1 MRSRSSS
8 SSARASQ
15 SSRPKA
21 QVSTRLDKNLIA
33 YATAA
38 GAAGVAMLAAV
49 PPAAAEIVY
58 THTHVTIGAQSTFQL
73 DLNHDGVVDFE
84 LQRCNETC
92 QSGHGSVLHVV
103 LPVHGNQVL
112 GGNEAGVVPQ
122 RGPIG
127 PGQQFTSSTVNYGVF
142 MATGGQY
149 DGGYWFFGAWA
160 NQTNQ
165 YLGLKFLIDGQ
176 VHYGWAR
183 MTVTGVGN
191 GNYTAVLSGYA
202 YETTPNKGIP
212 AGLESGPDAPNVV
225 DPTALSTPASKAPS
239 LGMLARGAD
248 GLALWRREQE

>member
-1 MRSRSSS
+1 MTPRKSFSPAPRST
-8 SSARASQ
+8 
-15 SSRPKA
+15 RPKA
-21 QVSTRLDKNLIA
+21 KVNARLDKNLAA
-33 YATAA
+33 YFTAA
-38 GAAGVAMLAAV
+38 SAAGVALLATA
-49 PPAAAEIVY
+49 PPATAEIVY
-58 THTHVTIGAQSTFQL
+58 TPRHVTIGAQSTFQL
-73 DLNHDGVVDFE
+73 DLNHDGVIDFE

-103 LPVHGNQVL
+103 LPVHGNQVE
-112 GGNEAGVVPQ
+112 GGNEAGVIPQ
-122 RGPIG
+122 RGAIG
-127 PGQQFTSSTVNYGVF
+127 PGQRFTSSTINYGVF

-160 NQTNQ
+160 NQTDK

-183 MTVTGVGN
+183 MTVTSTGF

-212 AGLESGPDAPNVV
+212 AGLESGPDAP
-225 DPTALSTPASKAPS
+225 STSIPATLGNPASQAPS
-239 LGMLARGAD
+239 LGRLARGWD